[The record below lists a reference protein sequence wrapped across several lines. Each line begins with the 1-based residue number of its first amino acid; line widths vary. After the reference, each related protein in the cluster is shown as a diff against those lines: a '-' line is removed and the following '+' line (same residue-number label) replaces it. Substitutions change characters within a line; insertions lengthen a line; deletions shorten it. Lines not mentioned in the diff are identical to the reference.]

1 MPKQTV
7 VSFVYGL
14 SRDGIHCSTRIEDQI
29 NEFIRQHPDHKVKS
43 IGTIVTSLYQEALVV
58 FDILNEENDLSK
70 LLRNEEI
77 RGERE
82 PVKKEYRPNGQDR
95 SSRKT

>member
-1 MPKQTV
+1 MKQTV
-7 VSFVYGL
+7 VSFVYGVDRAGL
-14 SRDGIHCSTRIEDQI
+14 HNTMMIEDQI
-29 NEFIRQHPDHKVKS
+29 NEFLREHPDHKVKS

-58 FDILNEENDLSK
+58 FDIFNEENDLNK

-82 PVKKEYRPNGQDR
+82 PREKEGKTFGQNGNQ
-95 SSRKT
+95 RKN